1 MARTGISQFDVEKA
15 YKSLTSQGVNNP
27 SIDAIRA
34 ELGNTGSK
42 TTISKYLKDIKKTRT
57 NGTLTEVKVSDAIGH
72 LVSQLAAR
80 LNAEANKT
88 IEDMEQA
95 FDKER
100 KSWNQE
106 KSGLEESL
114 SQATEQNKALSDN
127 IHSLQAK
134 LNTASRESEQLNT
147 ELQGIQSDLKELTA
161 VCGQK
166 DERIIDLEKS
176 LQHSYDN
183 LSHFRESAKEQRD
196 QQERKHAEEV
206 SGLRAEQRKLGQTI
220 ASQQSELTQLNRQNA
235 ELITE
240 KRLLAKSQR
249 ELQNSLKASTEQVQ
263 SASTDREELLAQLDA
278 ITKENNELNT
288 SVVQLEHEVEELKSP
303 EKLAKKQEVA
313 KSKS

>member
-1 MARTGISQFDVEKA
+1 MHSGQNKNVILFGANGYLGF
-15 YKSLTSQGVNNP
+15 
-27 SIDAIRA
+27 
-34 ELGNTGSK
+34 EL
-42 TTISKYLKDIKKTRT
+42 SKYLKDIKKTRT

-147 ELQGIQSDLKELTA
+147 ELQGIQSDLKEPFKMF
-161 VCGQK
+161 GF
-166 DERIIDLEKS
+166 EDLK
-176 LQHSYDN
+176 
-183 LSHFRESAKEQRD
+183 
-196 QQERKHAEEV
+196 V
-206 SGLRAEQRKLGQTI
+206 
-220 ASQQSELTQLNRQNA
+220 ASNA
-235 ELITE
+235 NYPSQVDLI
-240 KRLLAKSQR
+240 
-249 ELQNSLKASTEQVQ
+249 
-263 SASTDREELLAQLDA
+263 
-278 ITKENNELNT
+278 
-288 SVVQLEHEVEELKSP
+288 
-303 EKLAKKQEVA
+303 
-313 KSKS
+313 

>member
-1 MARTGISQFDVEKA
+1 MARTGISQYDVEKA
-15 YKSLTSQGVNNP
+15 YKSLTSQGNKNP

-42 TTISKYLKDIKKTRT
+42 TTISKYLKDIKESRT
-57 NGTLTEVKVSDAIGH
+57 DGTLTEVKVSDAIQH
-72 LVSQLAAR
+72 LVNQLAAK
-80 LNAEANKT
+80 LDAEANKT

-95 FDKER
+95 FELER
-100 KSWNQE
+100 EAWSQE
-106 KSGLEESL
+106 KSGIEVSL
-114 SQATEQNKALSDN
+114 SQVSEQNQSLSND
-127 IHSLQAK
+127 IDSLQAK

-147 ELQGIQSDLKELTA
+147 ELQGVHSDLKELTA
-161 VCGQK
+161 ICRQK

-220 ASQQSELTQLNRQNA
+220 ASQQSDLTQLNRQNA

-240 KRLLAKSQR
+240 KRLLAKSER
-249 ELQNSLKASTEQVQ
+249 ELQNSLKTLTEKVQ
-263 SASTDREELLAQLDA
+263 SDSTDREELLAQLDSKD
-278 ITKENNELNT
+278 KENNELNT
-288 SVVQLEHEVEELKSP
+288 SIVQLEHKIEELKS
-303 EKLAKKQEVA
+303 A
-313 KSKS
+313 